1 MEHTLTYEKGKIT
14 VDGVKK
20 VEAFDETSARI
31 ILADNT
37 VSFRGTG
44 FVMVEMAQASG
55 KMSFL
60 GNVETISY
68 KNKGEKTSF
77 VKKTV
82 QINVRHAYSAA
93 DSAAVPA
100 RRSRGVRYLRIFLY
114 VQRIS
119 AAESGRLR
127 RGFVFRCRLRRD
139 FPFYRDTRQLRT
151 DSVLRIPMF
160 RRGLYHCAHNSEKHS
175 APHVFAVKRTI
186 AELSENPQ
194 RKTE

>member
-77 VKKTV
+77 VKK
-82 QINVRHAYSAA
+82 
-93 DSAAVPA
+93 
-100 RRSRGVRYLRIFLY
+100 LF
-114 VQRIS
+114 
-119 AAESGRLR
+119 
-127 RGFVFRCRLRRD
+127 
-139 FPFYRDTRQLRT
+139 
-151 DSVLRIPMF
+151 
-160 RRGLYHCAHNSEKHS
+160 K
-175 APHVFAVKRTI
+175 
-186 AELSENPQ
+186 
-194 RKTE
+194 